1 MLDRLPV
8 TPPVSATASTAAV
21 VRPVFNNTRQKP
33 LPLGAGTI
41 RGGVPPAP
49 SSVSSLSI
57 PPTILPSVPTILT
70 QSLTSLTPIE
80 ESELSVRTA
89 TISNSIPSLPNLK
102 KPGETYQLPTIN
114 KQKKIA
120 WVESQIKKDQHE
132 AVNPNY
138 RTPFRSKEDAC
149 KRLLRYH
156 VFDELDMS
164 PWEMERADENFEIKS
179 AIMISRYVFLPFEL

>member
-1 MLDRLPV
+1 MLDRLPT
-8 TPPVSATASTAAV
+8 TPPVSATASPATV

-41 RGGVPPAP
+41 RGGVPPAA
-49 SSVSSLSI
+49 SSGSI
-57 PPTILPSVPTILT
+57 PPTILPTVPTILT
-70 QSLTSLTPIE
+70 QPLASLTPID

-89 TISNSIPSLPNLK
+89 TLSSTIPSLPNLK

-164 PWEMERADENFEIKS
+164 PWEMEKADENFEIKS
-179 AIMISRYVFLPFEL
+179 AITISRYITLYLSEL